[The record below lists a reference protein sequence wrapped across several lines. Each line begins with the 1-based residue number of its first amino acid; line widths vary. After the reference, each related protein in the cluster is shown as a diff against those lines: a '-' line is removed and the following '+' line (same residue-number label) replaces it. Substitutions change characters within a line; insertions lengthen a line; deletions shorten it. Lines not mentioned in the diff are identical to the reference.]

1 MRVEWGR
8 GNVSAELLPFDLEH
22 FYNVPL
28 VSSNSKP
35 IFSRERISIKAMSS
49 LLFLHVT
56 CLETCYKVGWF
67 RNDGV

>member
-1 MRVEWGR
+1 MRIEWR
-8 GNVSAELLPFDLEH
+8 WRNVSAELLSFDFQH
-22 FYNVPL
+22 FYNVSL
-28 VSSNSKP
+28 VSSDSKP
-35 IFSRERISIKAMSS
+35 IFSRKRVSIKAMPS